1 MKKIFTLI
9 AAAVM
14 TFTASAQGTYQYT
27 SETAVA
33 AGTTVDAVPNCT
45 LTFGAAGGADF
56 KAAKADTHVEGYT
69 EFCEGNGEN
78 GKFADG
84 AVSGTAYELKP
95 ALNGK
100 ITVAVVLNA
109 NKAFFVYED
118 GTPLADFNGIK
129 VDEKYYGTYTFDVT
143 GGKTYDVFC
152 TGSKLG
158 FYGFTYEATGGDT
171 PAPAEGET
179 FTLEGAG
186 SGTYGKTFDDL
197 VTPFEFDVKTMEGTF
212 NNFLGG
218 TTTVKLKWEITNPN
232 KDPQETG
239 AMYDSTPV
247 SGLGEVQTVAGYYK
261 MCNIND
267 FTGSVIIK
275 QEGVNFGKLDNIL
288 VGVDF
293 SSQIEV
299 VTVDGKRYYELNIM
313 LGGDYSTWNAE
324 KSEWTT
330 SGSNYFKLVKNIP
343 LSGGQTGAIDAIAAD
358 VDEDAPVEYYNI
370 QGMRVANPTPGQL
383 VIRRQGN
390 KTSKV
395 IFR

>member
-9 AAAVM
+9 AAAIV
-14 TFTASAQGTYQYT
+14 TFTAAAQGTYQYT

-56 KAAKADTHVEGYT
+56 KAAKADTHVEGYS

-84 AVSGTAYELKP
+84 AASGTAYELKP

-109 NKAFFVYED
+109 NKSFFVYED
-118 GTPLADFNGIK
+118 GTALADFNGIK

-158 FYGFTYEATGGDT
+158 FYGFSYEVTGGDT

-179 FTLEGAG
+179 FTLEGAWPEG
-186 SGTYGKTFDDL
+186 DFGTIKNPISINYDTKTITYD
-197 VTPFEFDVKTMEGTF
+197 K
-212 NNFLGG
+212 FLGG
-218 TTTVKLKWEITNPN
+218 SAALVVKYALRSESQDPTMPGTMFNIILESGATANGSIGGGTTYDLDGLKDASVIFTDKDGNNVTKLNSPQVMFGTYSGIEYKTGGKYEIALYMVGKYSKWENGDWGAVSSSNGFFNLVITVPASAS
-232 KDPQETG
+232 G
-239 AMYDSTPV
+239 DS
-247 SGLGEVQTVAGYYK
+247 G
-261 MCNIND
+261 I
-267 FTGSVIIK
+267 
-275 QEGVNFGKLDNIL
+275 DN
-288 VGVDF
+288 V
-293 SSQIEV
+293 
-299 VTVDGKRYYELNIM
+299 
-313 LGGDYSTWNAE
+313 
-324 KSEWTT
+324 
-330 SGSNYFKLVKNIP
+330 
-343 LSGGQTGAIDAIAAD
+343 AIDT

-390 KTSKV
+390 KTSKA